1 MPMHYDGQTGSE
13 IRGRVLR
20 IRDALLAT
28 QDTVCLERAR
38 LATAAHQRFRDE
50 APPLRRAKTFAHVL
64 QHMTL
69 DVDSNPFFAGNTS
82 TAPRAWM
89 LAPEYGFNEPPQI
102 VHENPH
108 LAGLLEGTVPQ
119 DLRDYWG
126 DPKRGGS
133 YGGNA
138 AIGHL
143 AVDLDRVVHTGL
155 DALVAKAT
163 ALVGEGTPAQRTYR
177 EAMVITLRAVIA
189 WAARYAET
197 AAAAAAQATDPVVRA
212 AHQRVATACRRVPA
226 RPARD
231 LFEGLQAIVLI
242 HLALH
247 IEGHGLSVSIGLPD
261 RVLAPF
267 VADARDLGGTTDLLG
282 AFLLKISANSIFG
295 RGSKTQAVTVGG
307 RDHHGGDRCNAL
319 TLGFLEAANLVRV
332 GDPHIFL
339 RWHPDGDPTVKRRA
353 LQMLASGLSMPLLV
367 NDEPTVRGFVEAGV
381 TVDDAWDYCVIGC
394 NELGIPGRAAE
405 SATATSGTIQY
416 LGLLNEVL
424 LSHPDPDRITSLE
437 ALLALLE
444 ERMAAHALAT
454 REHGQARRRRIAA
467 EMPMPF
473 TSALM
478 RHSIER
484 GLDFMV
490 GMDYHTPSA
499 YERGLTNGVNAL
511 AAIARVVFEDRA
523 ATLSELVTAMRANYE
538 GAEVL
543 RSRLLAAPKWGNDDA
558 RADRYAPIL
567 LAMRERV
574 LDNVDARLQS
584 APHMVCH
591 VVRSLHY
598 FDGRQIAASPD
609 GRLAWT
615 PVADSIGA
623 ETGTATAGPT
633 GILNSVTK
641 LNPGHTYRGGTNLN
655 LTLPAGEWQSP
666 KMQDNLIS
674 LVETYFAR
682 GGQELQIAALDVEVL
697 REAQANPERHGDLLV
712 RIAGFNTRFVDL
724 APVEQAELIRR
735 AETV

>member
-1 MPMHYDGQTGSE
+1 MGGE
-13 IRGRVLR
+13 IRERVR
-20 IRDALLAT
+20 QIRDTLLAT
-28 QDTVCLERAR
+28 QDTICLDRAR
-38 LATAAHQRFRDE
+38 LVTEAHRRFRDE
-50 APPLRRAKTFAHVL
+50 APPLRRAKSFAYIL

-102 VHENPH
+102 IHENPH
-108 LAGLLEGTVPQ
+108 LAGLLDGAIPQ
-119 DLRDYWG
+119 DLRDYWT
-126 DPKRGGS
+126 DPARGHGF
-133 YGGNA
+133 GGNA

-155 DALVAKAT
+155 DALIAEAT
-163 ALVGEGTPAQRTYR
+163 TLAEEGTSAQRTYR

-189 WAARYAET
+189 WAARYAE
-197 AAAAAAQATDPVVRA
+197 AAAAAAARATDPIVRA
-212 AHQRVATACRRVPA
+212 AHQRVAAACRRVPA
-226 RPARD
+226 RPAGD

-267 VADARDLGGTTDLLG
+267 VADADDLAKTTDLLG

-295 RGSKTQAVTVGG
+295 RGSKTQAITVGG
-307 RDHHGGDRCNAL
+307 MDHRGVDWCNVL
-319 TLGFLEAANLVRV
+319 TQAFLEAANLVRV

-339 RWHPDGDPTVKRRA
+339 RWHSDSDPRVKRRA

-381 TVDDAWDYCVIGC
+381 ALGDAWDYCVIGC

-424 LSHPDPDRITSLE
+424 LSHPDPDRITSMD
-437 ALLALLE
+437 ALLVLLE
-444 ERMAAHALAT
+444 ERMATHALAT
-454 REHGQARRRRIAA
+454 RERGQAARRRLAA

-478 RHSIER
+478 RHGIKR

-490 GMDYHTPSA
+490 GMDYHPPSA

-523 ATLSELVTAMRANYE
+523 TTLSELVAAMRANYE
-538 GAEVL
+538 GAEAL
-543 RSRLLAAPKWGNDDA
+543 RSRLLAAPKWGNDDV
-558 RADRYAPIL
+558 RADRYAPTL

-574 LDNVDARLQS
+574 LDSVDARLRS

-598 FDGRQIAASPD
+598 FDGKQIAASPD

-615 PVADSIGA
+615 PVADSVGA

-641 LNPGHTYRGGTNLN
+641 LDPAHHYRGGTNLN

-666 KMQDNLIS
+666 EMQDNLIS

-682 GGQELQIAALDVEVL
+682 GGQELQIAALDADVL
-697 REAQANPERHGDLLV
+697 REARAHPERHGDLLV

-735 AETV
+735 AEMV